1 MPPEDCFARQR
12 AQSAQRSAGAPS
24 EPARARGVK
33 TTAKQT
39 AASLPLSIWRARAG
53 AEIALHNQ
61 IPRRLNAR
69 RPRQA
74 APPPAKPLHP
84 PPSPSKPAQARPN
97 PAPAPSPVR
106 ARVQGAPSASRA
118 EAAQKKSRAGP
129 AFLRFAA
136 AQSFVL
142 AITSSMLVMPCITL
156 SKPARRRS
164 TMPSDSAM
172 SDKSLALPP
181 SMILRWIASVHG
193 IIS

>member
-1 MPPEDCFARQR
+1 MPPENCFARQR

-53 AEIALHNQ
+53 AKIALHNQ

-74 APPPAKPLHP
+74 
-84 PPSPSKPAQARPN
+84 PPSPSKPLQARPN

-106 ARVQGAPSASRA
+106 ARVQGAPAAGRA
-118 EAAQKKSRAGP
+118 QQTQKKSRAGP

-181 SMILRWIASVHG
+181 SMILRWIASVQG

>member
-1 MPPEDCFARQR
+1 MPQEDCFARQR

-24 EPARARGVK
+24 EPARERGVK

-39 AASLPLSIWRARAG
+39 TASLPLSMRRARAG
-53 AEIALHNQ
+53 AKNALQNQ
-61 IPRRLNAR
+61 IPRRLNPR

-74 APPPAKPLHP
+74 SPSRSKPL
-84 PPSPSKPAQARPN
+84 QTRPN
-97 PAPAPSPVR
+97 PAPTSQPGSKP
-106 ARVQGAPSASRA
+106 GSSRA
-118 EAAQKKSRAGP
+118 GAGRAQPAQKKSRAGP

-181 SMILRWIASVHG
+181 SMILR
-193 IIS
+193 